1 MRMRRLGEGQSVVFC
16 VPWEIE
22 QKIAQWRTKTGSS
35 SCDIT
40 VSDVI
45 SWSITETCL
54 DLRKA
59 IPLWVTQGA
68 RFRRHQA
75 LWKQRTP
82 QEKGLSWAKLFLED
96 EALTLNECY
105 RPCSDQ
111 TVLFSLWARLD
122 GPTIDKL
129 KTRCDSF
136 GLNKLHTSSL
146 QEEQERELSPETEQ
160 EQQIERPPKVE
171 PENHDLAQPLRTWV
185 SDGYFP
191 GETDVFRPAFTTL
204 IDTSAARHFDVHG
217 FPRNIWVTRDF
228 ATTVRGT
235 FGQGDDTDLFQRS
248 VQWILAGSTKS
259 GTHNLVVASP
269 YEIEELLPLIRS
281 SSNVA
286 LHLYAP
292 RINLGFQPLD
302 HLRLYCL
309 SGNVVQSTIPED
321 SITFLNLFAGQVYL
335 KSFRD
340 YITVCDSLGLAW
352 TAVDDSVCL
361 GPDGFI
367 HPNVVRTLVNRS
379 GFSKSPIQF
388 LKVLMEKI
396 RQNCGAITRTDMGK
410 IFEGV
415 VLLKDDFEGRD
426 LAFCAADSSCI

>member
-1 MRMRRLGEGQSVVFC
+1 M
-16 VPWEIE
+16 
-22 QKIAQWRTKTGSS
+22 
-35 SCDIT
+35 
-40 VSDVI
+40 
-45 SWSITETCL
+45 
-54 DLRKA
+54 KA
-59 IPLWVTQGA
+59 EVK
-68 RFRRHQA
+68 HQV
-75 LWKQRTP
+75 LWKQRVP
-82 QEKGLSWAKLFLED
+82 QEKGSSWARGFLED
-96 EALTLNECY
+96 EALGLNERY
-105 RPCSDQ
+105 RPCSGQ
-111 TVLFSLWARLD
+111 AGLSSLGARLG

-129 KTRCDSF
+129 KARCYSF
-136 GLNKLHTSSL
+136 GLTKLHTSSL

-171 PENHDLAQPLRTWV
+171 PENHNLAQPLRTWV
-185 SDGYFP
+185 SD
-191 GETDVFRPAFTTL
+191 
-204 IDTSAARHFDVHG
+204 
-217 FPRNIWVTRDF
+217 
-228 ATTVRGT
+228 VRGT

-248 VQWILAGSTKS
+248 MQWILAGSTKS

-286 LHLYAP
+286 LHLYAL

-309 SGNVVQSTIPED
+309 SGNMIQSTIPED
-321 SITFLNLFAGQVYL
+321 SITLLNLFAGQVYL
-335 KSFRD
+335 KSFQD

-367 HPNVVRTLVNRS
+367 HPNAVRTLVNRS
-379 GFSKSPIQF
+379 GFSKSPVQF

-396 RQNCGAITRTDMGK
+396 RQNCGTITRTDMGK

-415 VLLKDDFEGRD
+415 ILLKDDFKGRH
-426 LAFCAADSSCI
+426 LALCEAISSYI